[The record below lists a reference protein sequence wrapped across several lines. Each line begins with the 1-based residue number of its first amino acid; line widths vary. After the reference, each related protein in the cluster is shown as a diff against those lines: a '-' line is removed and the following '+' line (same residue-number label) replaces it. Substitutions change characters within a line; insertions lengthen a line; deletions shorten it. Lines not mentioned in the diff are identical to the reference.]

1 MRYLFIELYEKS
13 LLWLS
18 IIAIPCAIFCG
29 PFLGK
34 YPYLAFVIK
43 AILAISLAII
53 AIGGMMSY
61 LFPYIKTPKTPL
73 KEKGIIRTLYLNS
86 DKIITQIYCWFFAL
100 YMIFS
105 LDYLSMSYNYLML
118 FLIGLFWGYK
128 ITMRAKGYI
137 KEETSSKKQ
146 EHKNKKKTSRVE

>member
-1 MRYLFIELYEKS
+1 MRYLFIALYEKS
-13 LLWLS
+13 ILWLS
-18 IIAIPCAIFCG
+18 ILMIPYSIYT

-34 YPYLAFVIK
+34 YPHLLFSIRVI
-43 AILAISLAII
+43 IAISFSII
-53 AIGGMMSY
+53 LIGGMMSY

-105 LDYLSMSYNYLML
+105 LEYWSISYNYLML
-118 FLIGLFWGYK
+118 LLIGLFWGYK

-137 KEETSSKKQ
+137 KEETSSKK
-146 EHKNKKKTSRVE
+146 

>member
-18 IIAIPCAIFCG
+18 IIAIPCAIYS

-34 YPYLAFVIK
+34 YPHLLFGIRV
-43 AILAISLAII
+43 ILAISLAII

-73 KEKGIIRTLYLNS
+73 NEKGIIRTLYLNS

-100 YMIFS
+100 YMLFS
-105 LDYLSMSYNYLML
+105 LEYWSISYNYLML
-118 FLIGLFWGYK
+118 LLIGLFWGYK

-137 KEETSSKKQ
+137 KEENSFKKQ
-146 EHKNKKKTSRVE
+146 EHKNKKKTVSP

>member
-1 MRYLFIELYEKS
+1 MRYLFIALYEKS
-13 LLWLS
+13 PLWLS
-18 IIAIPCAIFCG
+18 IIAIPCAIYG
-29 PFLGK
+29 SFLGK
-34 YPYLAFVIK
+34 YPCLSFIIK
-43 AILAISLAII
+43 VILAISLAII

-105 LDYLSMSYNYLML
+105 LEYRSISYNYLML
-118 FLIGLFWGYK
+118 LLIGLFWGYK

-146 EHKNKKKTSRVE
+146 KHKNKKKTVSP